1 MALSTTL
8 SEKYFDI
15 LKFKIRSI
23 CGLTKFHFGV
33 THYRSSSMPNIFRV
47 FLTFYFYLFTYFF
60 NLTFYFVL
68 DSIIYSVLLFRRS
81 LSHFFHKKNLIK
93 IKYLLWILIIML
105 HFTFGKRKFGG
116 ILESSK
122 ILWPQRSFMS
132 HDIFFL
138 FWENT
143 FRF

>member
-33 THYRSSSMPNIFRV
+33 AHYRSSSMPNIFRV
-47 FLTFYFYLFTYFF
+47 VLTFYFYLFTYFF

-68 DSIIYSVLLFRRS
+68 DSIIYSVLFFRRS

-122 ILWPQRSFMS
+122 ILWQRSFMS